1 MGGESGSPGADAAT
15 GGGVT
20 HMRMRRWP
28 GPPLLP
34 LVPRRHVG
42 EHAEHGVADLVSLQ
56 QGELSQDTIQ
66 LMSHARSNK
75 SKN

>member
-1 MGGESGSPGADAAT
+1 MGGESRSPGADTPT

-20 HMRMRRWP
+20 NMRMRTRP

-34 LVPRRHVG
+34 LVTRRHVG

-56 QGELSQDTIQ
+56 QGELSPDTIQ
-66 LMSHARSNK
+66 LQLGVTCK
-75 SKN
+75 K